1 MHMMDANTDATTSTQ
16 QQQEQQQQQL
26 HRNKTPNDL
35 IQEINRLRRVVQ
47 IEKELTNSLQ
57 DVQPYILSS
66 FRTMTH
72 TAPKQNGWTDD
83 TNNRNNNINE
93 IPPDVFQLLQELNDK
108 SRINNSSHLLR
119 VRPIP
124 RTMKQVHAILSL
136 GRSYSNRTSAPAGW
150 TSTTPLIHF
159 TTPNPLPHQLRHS
172 ALATL
177 QLQRAVEAAQA
188 AARHERTRRQ
198 LQTTK
203 RPIESI
209 SDTKDNNNNNDM
221 PNVDDDMDTSMDV
234 VTPNDDTTTTP
245 KKPPRPSKVA
255 AVSTLSP
262 PPGRPRP
269 PPKTTLLSMNLS
281 DDDDDDDES
290 SSDDDNE

>member
-1 MHMMDANTDATTSTQ
+1 MMDANTDTATSM
-16 QQQEQQQQQL
+16 QQQQQL
-26 HRNKTPNDL
+26 NHNKTTINL
-35 IQEINRLRRVVQ
+35 IQQINRLRRVVQ

-72 TAPKQNGWTDD
+72 TAPKQDGLTDD
-83 TNNRNNNINE
+83 DNNNNNIE
-93 IPPDVFQLLQELNDK
+93 DKPPDVFKLLQEQNDK
-108 SRINNSSHLLR
+108 CRINNSSHLLR

-124 RTMKQVHAILSL
+124 RTMEQIHAILSL

-177 QLQRAVEAAQA
+177 QLQRAMEAAKA
-188 AARHERTRRQ
+188 AAERNERTRQ
-198 LQTTK
+198 LQK
-203 RPIESI
+203 RKIESDTRT
-209 SDTKDNNNNNDM
+209 SDTKNDT
-221 PNVDDDMDTSMDV
+221 NDMDTSMDV
-234 VTPNDDTTTTP
+234 THDTTGTGTQN
-245 KKPPRPSKVA
+245 PPRRSKVA
-255 AVSTLSP
+255 SSATMPP

-269 PPKTTLLSMNLS
+269 PSKTTLLSMNLS
-281 DDDDDDDES
+281 DDEDES
-290 SSDDDNE
+290 SSDDDDDDE